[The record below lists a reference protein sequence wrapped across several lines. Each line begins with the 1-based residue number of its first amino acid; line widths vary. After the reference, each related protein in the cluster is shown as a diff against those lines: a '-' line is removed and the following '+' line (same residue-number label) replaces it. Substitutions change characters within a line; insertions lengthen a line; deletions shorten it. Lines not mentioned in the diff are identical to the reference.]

1 MPVILITDALI
12 FVLIAVGLVF
22 GLYAAR
28 HEHLRGPW
36 IQVGR
41 SPVGIAALV
50 VILFYVGIGLLDS
63 LHFHPRIEPVASTDA
78 KPAADDQEAASTVAQ
93 TAAGTADQN
102 TDEPDQIPDQ
112 GETVDA
118 QDLETPSAS
127 APSYSTQIISV
138 LDLWLSGLRER
149 QEKTF
154 SAPFA
159 TQLFVKEAIEQPDG
173 SVARG
178 YPRLEHGGAHL
189 ADPSHRGIDVALR
202 GLFGLVKGLIAWSAL
217 MVILVAVLAWRGR
230 QSFNDSANTIWR
242 GETKLPWRIGLITLA
257 LMLVLSFVAAEL
269 AAKYHILGT
278 DKVGEDVFY
287 QSLKSIRTGLVIGTL
302 TTLVMLPAAVILG
315 IMAGYFGGRTDDLIQ
330 YLYTTLNSIPGVLL
344 IAAAI
349 LMLQVYMTN
358 NADQFQSL
366 VERAD
371 LRLLFLCIILGV
383 TSWTGL
389 CRLLRGE
396 SLKLREADY
405 VQAARS
411 LGVRHSTVIG
421 RHILPN
427 VLHIVMI
434 TLVLDFSGLVL
445 AEAVLSYVNI
455 GVDPTMN
462 SWGNMINSARL
473 ELARDPVVW
482 WSLAAAFVFMF
493 TLVLAANLLADVVR
507 DAFDP
512 RLRSAT

>member
-1 MPVILITDALI
+1 MPVILTTDALI
-12 FVLIAVGLVF
+12 FLLIAVALGYGV
-22 GLYAAR
+22 YAAQ
-28 HEHLRGPW
+28 HEHLRAPW
-36 IQVGR
+36 RSVARSRVG
-41 SPVGIAALV
+41 VAALV
-50 VILFYVGIGLLDS
+50 VIGCYVLIGLLDS
-63 LHFHPRIEPVASTDA
+63 MHFHPRVEPVAASSAAPAATDA
-78 KPAADDQEAASTVAQ
+78 ARADAGGAAAAPVVEAR
-93 TAAGTADQN
+93 
-102 TDEPDQIPDQ
+102 
-112 GETVDA
+112 
-118 QDLETPSAS
+118 
-127 APSYSTQIISV
+127 YSTQVLSV
-138 LDLWLSGLRER
+138 LDVILSGLRER

-159 TQLFVKEAIEQPDG
+159 THLFVKEPIEQPDG
-173 SVARG
+173 SIVRG
-178 YPRLEHGGAHL
+178 YPPLEHGGAHL
-189 ADPSHRGIDVALR
+189 KDPSRRGFDIAVRTVLGAIKGLLVWMALTA
-202 GLFGLVKGLIAWSAL
+202 GLVW
-217 MVILVAVLAWRGR
+217 LVAHA
-230 QSFNDSANTIWR
+230 R
-242 GETKLPWRIGLITLA
+242 GETFNDGASAIWQARTAVPWRVLLLTLA
-257 LMLVLSFVAAEL
+257 VMLVLGFVAAEL
-269 AAKYHILGT
+269 AAGYHILGT

-315 IMAGYFGGRTDDLIQ
+315 IMAGYFRGLTDDIIQ

-358 NADQFQSL
+358 NADQFASL

-396 SLKLREADY
+396 SLKLREQDY
-405 VQAARS
+405 VQAAS
-411 LGVRHSTVIG
+411 ALGVRHGTIIS

-434 TLVLDFSGLVL
+434 TVVLDFSGLVL

-473 ELARDPVVW
+473 ELAREPIVW

-493 TLVLAANLLADVVR
+493 TLVLAANLFADVVR

-512 RLRSAT
+512 RLARVR

>member
-12 FVLIAVGLVF
+12 FALIAVGIGF

-36 IQVGR
+36 LQVGR
-41 SPVGIAALV
+41 SPVGVAALV

-63 LHFHPRIEPVASTDA
+63 LHFHPRIEPVA
-78 KPAADDQEAASTVAQ
+78 PAA
-93 TAAGTADQN
+93 TAAQGDAAD
-102 TDEPDQIPDQ
+102 TQ
-112 GETVDA
+112 GDAADA
-118 QDLETPSAS
+118 QGGS
-127 APSYSTQIISV
+127 APTYSSQIISV

-159 TQLFVKEAIEQPDG
+159 TQLFVKEPIEQPDG
-173 SVARG
+173 TVLRG

-189 ADPSHRGIDVALR
+189 AEPSQRGLDIAWR
-202 GLFGLVKGLIAWSAL
+202 GLFGMVKGLIAWTAS
-217 MVILVAVLAWRGR
+217 MIILIAVLAWRWR
-230 QSFNDSANTIWR
+230 QSFNDSANAIWR
-242 GETKLPWRIGLITLA
+242 GETELPWRVGLITLA
-257 LMLVLSFVAAEL
+257 LMLVLSFAAAEL

-315 IMAGYFGGRTDDLIQ
+315 IMAGYFGGRTDDVIQ

-358 NADQFQSL
+358 HAEQFQSL

-411 LGVRHSTVIG
+411 LGVRHSTVIS

-473 ELARDPVVW
+473 ELARDPIVW

-512 RLRSAT
+512 RLRSAA

>member
-1 MPVILITDALI
+1 MITDTLI
-12 FVLIAVGLVF
+12 FLLIAVGIGF
-22 GLYAAR
+22 GVYAAR

-36 IQVGR
+36 LQVGR
-41 SPVGIAALV
+41 SSVGVAALV

-63 LHFHPRIEPVASTDA
+63 LHFHPRIEPVVPVAALTSTPTQADA
-78 KPAADDQEAASTVAQ
+78 EVDAAEQ
-93 TAAGTADQN
+93 TATARAQQIN
-102 TDEPDQIPDQ
+102 GRDE
-112 GETVDA
+112 DA
-118 QDLETPSAS
+118 PT
-127 APSYSTQIISV
+127 YSTQIISV

-173 SVARG
+173 SVVRG
-178 YPRLEHGGAHL
+178 YPRLEHGGTHL
-189 ADPSHRGIDVALR
+189 GDPSRRGVDIALR
-202 GLFGLVKGLIAWSAL
+202 GLFGMLTGLIVWVAL
-217 MVILVAVLAWRGR
+217 MAILIAVLALRWR
-230 QSFNDSANTIWR
+230 QSFNESAQAIWR
-242 GETKLPWRIGLITLA
+242 GETEFPWRVGLITLA

-315 IMAGYFGGRTDDLIQ
+315 IMAGYFGGRTDDVIQ

-358 NADQFQSL
+358 HADQFQSL

-411 LGVRHSTVIG
+411 LGVRHSTVIS

-482 WSLAAAFVFMF
+482 WSLAAAFMFMF